1 MIHRNFFSQ
10 IAKFCFRNKY
20 VLLFFCDL
28 LSSMIY
34 NSYWRKETADSTVK
48 VMQFVYKITASH
60 VDTEQFMENKREF
73 DQENNILEFYID
85 KLKSNC
91 FLFIFLFLYDR
102 SNFFAFR
109 VLTYFYFTREIVMN
123 FTLYEH
129 QFCKCD
135 CEGIF
140 SFTF

>member
-1 MIHRNFFSQ
+1 
-10 IAKFCFRNKY
+10 
-20 VLLFFCDL
+20 
-28 LSSMIY
+28 MIY

-73 DQENNILEFYID
+73 DQENKILEFYID

-102 SNFFAFR
+102 SNVSCFNIF
-109 VLTYFYFTREIVMN
+109 L
-123 FTLYEH
+123 LY
-129 QFCKCD
+129 
-135 CEGIF
+135 
-140 SFTF
+140 S